1 MRILVQ
7 KFGGTSVAD
16 IDRLKMVRGKVKA
29 ALDQGY
35 KVVVVLSAKS
45 GKTNKLLDLSTRWA
59 AEPDLAEVDSL
70 LSTGEQASIAL
81 FSMLLKDSGIK
92 ARSMLGWQIPIIT
105 NDEFGRAR
113 ILSIDASRIHKELE
127 AHDVLVD
134 MFVAVGGGSPMDAS
148 KAISMLAKNG
158 IVCENAEFSESES
171 VVKAEKCE
179 LSDSIAKVEELL
191 YTPAKLPFYP
201 IVCVPTTCG
210 TGSEATPYSI
220 LTSHIKQTKKSIAHK
235 IFPSLA
241 LVDYSYLKTSSYGG
255 MKSTCVDALAHMIES
270 RLNTNANA
278 FSRAYAEEG
287 MRLWASCK
295 GCLET
300 EGRFAHM
307 TDDEFSTFMQASVLA
322 GMAIAYTGT
331 SIPHGLSYTLT
342 YENGVPHGKAV
353 GVFLS
358 GFLKKYGDS
367 TEAEY
372 AVKQLLDFD
381 DLDAFRNYIRTLFGK
396 LDMSE
401 ELWKKDRDGIL
412 ANPAKLKNYPF
423 KLTADVLDD
432 YVRYYNS

>member
-1 MRILVQ
+1 MRNIPTDIYIENGAV
-7 KFGGTSVAD
+7 KNHGGEIAE
-16 IDRLKMVRGKVKA
+16 LGKKAMIVTGRHSSAVNGSLDDVKA
-29 ALDQGY
+29 VLESHGIGY
-35 KVVVVLSAKS
+35 VIYNDIEENPSVETVY
-45 GKTNKLLDLSTRWA
+45 TA
-59 AEPDLAEVDSL
+59 ATAAVKY
-70 LSTGEQASIAL
+70 G
-81 FSMLLKDSGIK
+81 
-92 ARSMLGWQIPIIT
+92 
-105 NDEFGRAR
+105 
-113 ILSIDASRIHKELE
+113 
-127 AHDVLVD
+127 VD

-179 LSDSIAKVEELL
+179 LPDSIAKVEELL

-241 LVDYSYLKTSSYGG
+241 LVDYSYLRTSSYSG

-300 EGRFAHM
+300 DERFAHM

-367 TEAEY
+367 IEAEY
-372 AVKQLLDFD
+372 VVKQLLDFD
-381 DLDAFRNYIRTLFGK
+381 DLDAFRDYIRTLFGK

-423 KLTADVLDD
+423 ELTADVLDD
-432 YVRYYNS
+432 YVRYYNA

>member
-1 MRILVQ
+1 MIYNDIEENP
-7 KFGGTSVAD
+7 SVETVYTAATAA
-16 IDRLKMVRGKVKA
+16 VKY
-29 ALDQGY
+29 G
-35 KVVVVLSAKS
+35 
-45 GKTNKLLDLSTRWA
+45 
-59 AEPDLAEVDSL
+59 
-70 LSTGEQASIAL
+70 
-81 FSMLLKDSGIK
+81 
-92 ARSMLGWQIPIIT
+92 
-105 NDEFGRAR
+105 
-113 ILSIDASRIHKELE
+113 
-127 AHDVLVD
+127 VD

-148 KAISMLAKNG
+148 KAISMLAKNE

-201 IVCVPTTCG
+201 IVCVPTTYG
-210 TGSEATPYSI
+210 TGSESTPYSI

-241 LVDYSYLKTSSYGG
+241 LVDYGYLKTSSYSG

-300 EGRFAHM
+300 EERFAQM

-372 AVKQLLDFD
+372 VVKQLLGFD
-381 DLDAFRNYIRTLFGK
+381 DLDAFRDYIRTLFGK

-401 ELWKKDRDGIL
+401 KLWKKDRDGIL

-423 KLTADVLDD
+423 ELSADVLDD
-432 YVRYYNS
+432 YVRYYNA

>member
-1 MRILVQ
+1 MRNIPTDIYIENGAV
-7 KFGGTSVAD
+7 KNHGGEIAE
-16 IDRLKMVRGKVKA
+16 LGKKAMIVTGRYSSAVNGSLDDVKA
-29 ALDQGY
+29 VLESQGIGY
-35 KVVVVLSAKS
+35 VIYNDIEENPSVETVY
-45 GKTNKLLDLSTRWA
+45 TA
-59 AEPDLAEVDSL
+59 ATAAVKY
-70 LSTGEQASIAL
+70 G
-81 FSMLLKDSGIK
+81 
-92 ARSMLGWQIPIIT
+92 
-105 NDEFGRAR
+105 
-113 ILSIDASRIHKELE
+113 
-127 AHDVLVD
+127 VD

-241 LVDYSYLKTSSYGG
+241 LVDYSYLKTSSYSG

-278 FSRAYAEEG
+278 FSRAYAEDG
-287 MRLWASCK
+287 MKLWASCK

-300 EGRFAHM
+300 EERFAHM

-358 GFLKKYGDS
+358 GFLKN
-367 TEAEY
+367 TVTAP
-372 AVKQLLDFD
+372 
-381 DLDAFRNYIRTLFGK
+381 K
-396 LDMSE
+396 LSM
-401 ELWKKDRDGIL
+401 L
-412 ANPAKLKNYPF
+412 
-423 KLTADVLDD
+423 
-432 YVRYYNS
+432 